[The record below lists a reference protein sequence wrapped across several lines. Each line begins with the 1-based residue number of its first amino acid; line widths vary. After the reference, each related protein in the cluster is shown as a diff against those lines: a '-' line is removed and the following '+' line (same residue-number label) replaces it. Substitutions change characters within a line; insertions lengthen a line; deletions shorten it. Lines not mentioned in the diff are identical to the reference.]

1 MMKVYNLIVLLVLAG
16 IGYGIWLLIR
26 WLLA

>member
-1 MMKVYNLIVLLVLAG
+1 MMKLYNALVLLVLAG
-16 IGYGIWLLIR
+16 IGYGIWRLIR

>member
-1 MMKVYNLIVLLVLAG
+1 MMKLYNALALLVLAG
-16 IGYGIWLLIR
+16 IGYGIWLLSR